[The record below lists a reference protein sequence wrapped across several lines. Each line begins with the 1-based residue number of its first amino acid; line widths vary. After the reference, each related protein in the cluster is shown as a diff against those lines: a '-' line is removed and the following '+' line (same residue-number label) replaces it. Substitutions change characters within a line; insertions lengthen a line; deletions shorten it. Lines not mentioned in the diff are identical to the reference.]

1 MTFQEILEGITRHR
15 SHRATVTDPEIQRK
29 FEEIE
34 WALQSLA
41 EALRDREQNV
51 PDGIQGKVR
60 RDELDELTHGV
71 DYTVGDPVDD
81 VDDAFDEFEKRK

>member
-15 SHRATVTDPEIQRK
+15 THRATVTDPEIQRK

-34 WALQSLA
+34 WALQAMA
-41 EALRDREQNV
+41 EALRDREQ
-51 PDGIQGKVR
+51 
-60 RDELDELTHGV
+60 ELSAIAPHERAGHSA
-71 DYTVGDPVDD
+71 DYTVGDPVDDVDD